1 MPRCMCRM
9 NQAIRW
15 HPPIRRRDDAAGLGL
30 VRWCMRPAS
39 DSIRPGIP
47 PGPVHP
53 ASASGPTAHAACVCS
68 LLTAHDAVEAFA
80 GHHLTPIGE
89 ISRGATDSR
98 HSPAQLP
105 SRADCL
111 DEYRAPAR

>member
-1 MPRCMCRM
+1 MPGCMCRM

-15 HPPIRRRDDAAGLGL
+15 HPPIRRRDDAAGLGFGAL
-30 VRWCMRPAS
+30 VHAACVGLDPAGHPTWS
-39 DSIRPGIP
+39 YP
-47 PGPVHP
+47 PCFSLGPDC
-53 ASASGPTAHAACVCS
+53 ACVCS
-68 LLTAHDAVEAFA
+68 LLTARDAVEAFA